1 MSKELQGITITKAER
16 SDIKEIVDIWVKTIE
31 WHSKIDDDFTL
42 DKDGKTNFS
51 FMVSKA
57 LFEPTQVVYVAKVE
71 KEIIGFL
78 FGYTKKHSG
87 FFKKRTVAHISDI
100 AVVDEYQRKGVGTKL
115 MDKFEKDFAREN
127 QADELTLYVH
137 LLNESGVKFYE
148 KLGYSVKLLSM
159 RKKLEN

>member
-1 MSKELQGITITKAER
+1 
-16 SDIKEIVDIWVKTIE
+16 
-31 WHSKIDDDFTL
+31 
-42 DKDGKTNFS
+42 
-51 FMVSKA
+51 
-57 LFEPTQVVYVAKVE
+57 
-71 KEIIGFL
+71 
-78 FGYTKKHSG
+78 
-87 FFKKRTVAHISDI
+87 
-100 AVVDEYQRKGVGTKL
+100 